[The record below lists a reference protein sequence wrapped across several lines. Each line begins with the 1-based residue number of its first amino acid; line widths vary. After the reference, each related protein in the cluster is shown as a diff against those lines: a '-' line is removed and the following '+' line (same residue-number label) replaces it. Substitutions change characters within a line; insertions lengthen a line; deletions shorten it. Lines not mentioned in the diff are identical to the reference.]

1 MRHFF
6 NISSTIAATMAV
18 ASVICACA
26 ASTPADADSAPFG
39 LKDAAEGK
47 FLVGTALN
55 TPQIVGTDT
64 AAIAV
69 VKRHF
74 NSIVAENCMKSEVI
88 HPEENVYNFS
98 LADSLVAF
106 GEANAMAIIGHT
118 LIWHSQLAP
127 WFPLDSVGNPVSA
140 EVLKERMK
148 NHIFTVMGRYKG
160 KIKGWDV
167 VNEAVLDDGSLRD
180 SPFYNILGEEY
191 IYLAF
196 QWAHEA
202 DPDAELYLNDY
213 SMDRPAKRD
222 TYVRLINEIKK
233 RGLRIDAIGMQSHVG
248 IDYPNLE
255 EYENTMEAYAATGVN
270 VMITEWEMSALPT
283 IHKSANISD
292 RAEYDAKVNPYPEAL
307 PDSVS
312 HEWNTRMNQFWQLYL
327 KHSDYITRVT
337 AWGVSDGDSWKNDF
351 PVEGRTDYPLLFDRQ
366 YRPKPFIQ
374 DFIDDNKNIE

>member
-6 NISSTIAATMAV
+6 NIAATMAV
-18 ASVICACA
+18 ASVLCAC
-26 ASTPADADSAPFG
+26 STSSPTDDGNSPFG

-47 FLVGTALN
+47 FLVGAALN
-55 TPQIVGTDT
+55 TPQVIGTDT
-64 AAIAV
+64 AAIAL
-69 VKRHF
+69 VKQHF
-74 NSIVAENCMKSEVI
+74 NSIVGENCMKSEVI
-88 HPEENVYNFS
+88 NPAEGVYEFG

-106 GEANAMAIIGHT
+106 GEANDMAIIGHT

-127 WFPLDSVGNPVSA
+127 WFPLDSIGNPVSA

-191 IYLAF
+191 LYLSF

-248 IDYPNLE
+248 IDYPILE
-255 EYENTMEAYAATGVN
+255 EYEKTMEAYAATGVN

-292 RAEYDAKVNPYPEAL
+292 KAEYDSKVNPYPESL

-312 HEWNTRMNQFWQLYL
+312 EEWNARMNQFWQLYL

-366 YRPKPFIQ
+366 YQPKPFIQ
-374 DFIDDNKNIE
+374 DFINANKK

>member
-1 MRHFF
+1 MRHLF
-6 NISSTIAATMAV
+6 STVATMAV
-18 ASVICACA
+18 AASLCACSA
-26 ASTPADADSAPFG
+26 GSPSAADSPYG

-55 TPQIVGTDT
+55 TPQIIGTDT
-64 AAIAV
+64 ASIAL
-69 VKRHF
+69 VKQHF
-74 NSIVAENCMKSEVI
+74 NSIVGENCMKSEVLN
-88 HPEENVYNFS
+88 PAEGVYEFG

-106 GEANAMAIIGHT
+106 GQANDMAIIGHT

-148 NHIFTVMGRYKG
+148 NYIFTVMGRYKG
-160 KIKGWDV
+160 KVKGWDV

-191 IYLAF
+191 LYLAF

-248 IDYPNLE
+248 IDYPDLE
-255 EYENTMEAYAATGVN
+255 EYEKTMEAYAATGVN

-283 IHKSANISD
+283 ISKSANISD
-292 RAEYDAKVNPYPEAL
+292 KVEYETKINPYPESL
-307 PDSVS
+307 PDSIS
-312 HEWNTRMNQFWQLYL
+312 QEWNARMNQFWQLYL

-366 YRPKPFIQ
+366 YQPKPFLQ
-374 DFIDDNKNIE
+374 EFIDANK